1 MRSRFLWICAF
12 ECLVL
17 AMACAQPATTPS
29 KMPAVAGSPVELA
42 NLRYIEITA
51 GTGALAAA
59 GKEYTVHYTGWL
71 RDGTRFDSSLDRN
84 QPLKFVQG
92 RRQVITGWEL
102 GFEGMKTGGKRRIF
116 IPYQLAY
123 GEQGRGSIP
132 PKAELIFDVELLG
145 VGEAPQLGAAV
156 DVLVTFTDLESRV
169 MSLAKAIPEEKF
181 SWRPAPRTASF
192 AEIFMGIPIGNQR
205 LLHQESPPFE
215 PTAGKQRVIEL
226 LGENLSTIRKT
237 LESARP
243 SLFNRDADL
252 NGQATTMRG
261 VYTAIDAYIAEQ
273 LGQAIA
279 YARMSGIA
287 VP

>member
-71 RDGTRFDSSLDRN
+71 RDGTKFDSSLDRN

-132 PKAELIFDVELLG
+132 PKAGLIFDVELLG

>member
-1 MRSRFLWICAF
+1 MRSSLLRILALDCVAIAAAF
-12 ECLVL
+12 
-17 AMACAQPATTPS
+17 AQPAVAPS
-29 KMPAVAGSPVELA
+29 KMPVVAGTPAELA
-42 NLRYIEITA
+42 NLRYIDIT
-51 GTGALAAA
+51 TGVGPLAAA

-71 RDGTRFDSSLDRN
+71 RDGTKFDSSLDRK

-132 PKAELIFDVELLG
+132 PKAELIFDVELLE
-145 VGEAPQLGAAV
+145 VGDAPQLAAAV
-156 DVLVTFTDLESRV
+156 DVLPTFTELESKV
-169 MSLAKAIPEEKF
+169 MALARAVPEEKY
-181 SWRPAPRTASF
+181 SWRPGPRTPSF

-205 LLHQESPPFE
+205 LLHQESPPFDL
-215 PTAGKQRVIEL
+215 TAGKQRIVEL
-226 LGENLSTIRKT
+226 LSENLSTIRKT

-252 NGQATTMRG
+252 NGQPTTMRG
-261 VYTAIDAYIAEQ
+261 VYTAIDAHIAEQ
-273 LGQAIA
+273 LGQAMA
-279 YARMSGIA
+279 YARMNGIA